1 MKDNRLLNRFKT
13 EYDFKTFVTSFISL
27 IVTVIFAVYNGF
39 LGIYHASLWHGTI
52 CVYYL
57 VLVLLRGTIMI
68 AERKA
73 SRSTD
78 PEPLRRKVYI
88 FVSILLLLL
97 NVALI
102 VPAALMV
109 RQLKPVSLTLVPAIS
124 MAAYTTFRIVM
135 ASIHLKKRKLSSN
148 CLVRLLRTISFIDAL
163 VAILTLQNTLI
174 MVISDERGLSKMLPL
189 TAITSGAV
197 WLFILVL
204 SVLAIRRGIRQIK
217 GRS

>member
-1 MKDNRLLNRFKT
+1 M
-13 EYDFKTFVTSFISL
+13 
-27 IVTVIFAVYNGF
+27 
-39 LGIYHASLWHGTI
+39 
-52 CVYYL
+52 
-57 VLVLLRGTIMI
+57 
-68 AERKA
+68 
-73 SRSTD
+73 
-78 PEPLRRKVYI
+78 
-88 FVSILLLLL
+88 LLLL

-148 CLVRLLRTISFIDAL
+148 CLVRLLRTINFIDAL

-174 MVISDERGLSKMLPL
+174 MVISDERGLSKMLPF

-217 GRS
+217 GLS

>member
-1 MKDNRLLNRFKT
+1 
-13 EYDFKTFVTSFISL
+13 
-27 IVTVIFAVYNGF
+27 
-39 LGIYHASLWHGTI
+39 
-52 CVYYL
+52 
-57 VLVLLRGTIMI
+57 
-68 AERKA
+68 
-73 SRSTD
+73 
-78 PEPLRRKVYI
+78 
-88 FVSILLLLL
+88 
-97 NVALI
+97 
-102 VPAALMV
+102 MV

-148 CLVRLLRTISFIDAL
+148 CLVRLLRTINFIDAL

-174 MVISDERGLSKMLPL
+174 MVISDERGLSKMLPF

-217 GRS
+217 GLS

>member
-1 MKDNRLLNRFKT
+1 
-13 EYDFKTFVTSFISL
+13 
-27 IVTVIFAVYNGF
+27 
-39 LGIYHASLWHGTI
+39 
-52 CVYYL
+52 
-57 VLVLLRGTIMI
+57 MI

-148 CLVRLLRTISFIDAL
+148 CLVRLLRTINFIDAL

-217 GRS
+217 GLS